1 MPALEAPPRRTPV
14 LKTMRIAVDAMGGDL
29 APAAP
34 VAGALRAVQEDDTP
48 VVLVGD
54 EGRMRDELRALGI
67 EGDLPSGL
75 TLQHAEEVVEMDE
88 PAITPLRKKRRS
100 SIRLCADLVGSG
112 GADAM
117 VSAGNTGAAMIAAKV
132 GIGLAHGV
140 DRPALAAAVPNATGW
155 TVLLD
160 VGANVDLKPNH
171 LRQFAVMGSIYSQ
184 VIIGVEQ
191 PRVGLLSIGEEESKG
206 TAFTREVFRS
216 LESSDLHFV
225 GNVEGSDVFEGTCD
239 VIVCDG
245 FVGNVVLK
253 SAEALAEMLLHMIRE
268 EIGRSPLTR
277 FGGGLCKPAFLRLRE
292 RTHYDQYG
300 GAPLLGLRAGCFI
313 AHGRANPVAVQNAI
327 RRAVAFAEAK
337 AHERISAKLEELHFT
352 AEEGKRLDRRAK
364 AAAGKEAAVS
374 GAPTETLGAKA
385 Q

>member
-1 MPALEAPPRRTPV
+1 VRAFRSSDLMA
-14 LKTMRIAVDAMGGDL
+14 MRIAIDAMGGDQ
-29 APAAP
+29 APSAP
-34 VAGALRAVQEDDTP
+34 VAGALRAVKEDGAT

-54 EGRMRDELRALGI
+54 EERVRAELRALGV
-67 EGDLPSGL
+67 EGELPA
-75 TLQHAEEVVEMDE
+75 TLAIRHAEEVVGMDE

-100 SIRLCADLVGSG
+100 SIRICAELVGAG
-112 GADAM
+112 EAEAM

-132 GIGLAHGV
+132 GIGLAPGV
-140 DRPALAAAVPNATGW
+140 DRPALAAALPNATGW

-171 LRQFAVMGSIYSQ
+171 LRQFAVMGAMYAQ
-184 VIIGVEQ
+184 VVGGVAA
-191 PRVGLLSIGEEESKG
+191 PRVGLLSIGEEEGKG

-216 LESSDLHFV
+216 LESSDLNFL

-253 SAEALAEMLLHMIRE
+253 SAEALAEMLMHMIRE
-268 EIGRSPLTR
+268 EIGKSPLTR
-277 FGGGLCKPAFLRLRE
+277 FGGGLCKPAFLRLRQ

-300 GAPLLGLRAGCFI
+300 GAPLLGLRGGCFI
-313 AHGRANPVAVQNAI
+313 AHGRANPLAVQNAI
-327 RRAVAFAEAK
+327 RRAVSFAEGK
-337 AHERISAKLEELHFT
+337 VHERISQRLAELHFT
-352 AEEGKRLDRRAK
+352 AEDAARLEPPAPAPVPVKVASEGSTR
-364 AAAGKEAAVS
+364 
-374 GAPTETLGAKA
+374 GAKA